1 MNTIKTITK
10 APKTENLVD
19 LIKGALYLTVTLI
32 VLVFK
37 LIWFV
42 IKYILKGV
50 ELLLRGFT
58 VVITK
63 LNKAV
68 A

>member
-1 MNTIKTITK
+1 MIKQITK
-10 APKTENLVD
+10 APKSENLVD
-19 LIKGALYLTVTLI
+19 LIKGALFMTVTLI
-32 VLVFK
+32 VLTFK